1 MANAIVDHLGQINQ
15 SGELDAL
22 FRDIFAGEI
31 LTAFAKSNIMLD
43 KHMVR
48 TITEGKSASFPVVG
62 GIGARYHV
70 PGTEI
75 TGQRVNRN
83 QRVITVDELL
93 ISDVFIADIEEAKNH
108 YDVRSIYSTEMGR
121 KLSNVFDKNV
131 IIELIKA
138 ARSSAVIPDGF
149 GGAQLA
155 DDKMKIADSVG
166 AEDVKEKASAIAAKL
181 FEAAAILDEK
191 DVPEE
196 DRYAVFRPA
205 DYYALVQNTD
215 VINRDWGGAG
225 IYSDGKVWRVAGI
238 EILKSNNLVKTNTA
252 DAEDPDYNEFHNV
265 DASQTVGLVWHKG
278 AVGTVKL
285 MDLSLQSAWDI
296 RRQGTLIVAR
306 YAVGHGILRPECT
319 VELKLDTFT
328 NN

>member
-31 LTAFAKSNIMLD
+31 LTAFARNNVMMD

-48 TITEGKSASFPVVG
+48 TITHGKSASFPVVG

-70 PGTEI
+70 PGEEI
-75 TGQRVNRN
+75 LGQRVNRN
-83 QRVITVDELL
+83 QRVITIDELL

-121 KLSNVFDKNV
+121 KLANVFDKNV

-138 ARSSAVIPDGF
+138 ARAEAVIPDGHS
-149 GGAQLA
+149 GTRLKE
-155 DDKMKIADSVG
+155 DKMKIEASLG
-166 AEDVKEKASAIAAKL
+166 AADVKEKASAIAAML
-181 FEAAAILDEK
+181 FKAAAILDEK
-191 DVPEE
+191 DIPEE
-196 DRYAVFRPA
+196 DRYAVFRPS

-238 EILKSNNLVKTNTA
+238 EILKSNNLVKTDTTQ
-252 DAEDPDYNEFHNV
+252 ETDPDHNEFHSV
-265 DASQTVGLVWHKG
+265 DASQTVGLVWHKN

-306 YAVGHGILRPECT
+306 YAVGHGLLRPECA
-319 VELKLDTFT
+319 VELALDTLT
-328 NN
+328 N